1 MRLWQFF
8 AKKGECAD
16 ASKLQ
21 DTLSLSSVGCA
32 KAELQVSK
40 AKMRLSTAWRQP
52 WACVYD
58 TR

>member
-1 MRLWQFF
+1 LSAIHAAPAIF

-40 AKMRLSTAWRQP
+40 VKLRLSTA
-52 WACVYD
+52 
-58 TR
+58 